1 MGTEQSDLGRETVQS
16 DQGVTLVGGGR
27 PSRPEIDR
35 ALALAPVLIAADG
48 GANFCLDEGL
58 EPVAV
63 IGDFDSVRPGARTAL
78 SGARFL
84 WVEEQESTDFEK
96 CLTAIRAPFV
106 LAAGFTDGRLDHT
119 LAAFSVLVR
128 TPGAP
133 TILVGRHD
141 IAFAAPA
148 RLTLDV
154 PPGLRLSLFPMAPV
168 TGRSA
173 GLRWPIEGLSLDP
186 MGRIG
191 TSNET
196 TGPVRLSF
204 DGPGCVVL
212 MPPEA
217 LPSALSALTA
227 QGTVPER

>member
-1 MGTEQSDLGRETVQS
+1 MF
-16 DQGVTLVGGGR
+16 
-27 PSRPEIDR
+27 
-35 ALALAPVLIAADG
+35 APVLVAADG

-63 IGDFDSVRPGARTAL
+63 VGDFDSLRPDVREAMPET
-78 SGARFL
+78 RFL
-84 WVEEQESTDFEK
+84 SVEEQESTDFEK

-128 TPGAP
+128 AVGAP

-141 IAFAAPA
+141 IAFAAPQA
-148 RLTLDV
+148 LDLDV
-154 PPGLRLSLFPMAPV
+154 PAGLRLSLFPMVRV
-168 TGRSA
+168 TGRSD
-173 GLRWPIEGLSLDP
+173 GLRWPIEGLRLDP
-186 MGRIG
+186 LGRIG

-196 TGPVRLSF
+196 TGPVRLAF

-217 LPSALSALTA
+217 LPAALSALIGRGTA
-227 QGTVPER
+227 PAR